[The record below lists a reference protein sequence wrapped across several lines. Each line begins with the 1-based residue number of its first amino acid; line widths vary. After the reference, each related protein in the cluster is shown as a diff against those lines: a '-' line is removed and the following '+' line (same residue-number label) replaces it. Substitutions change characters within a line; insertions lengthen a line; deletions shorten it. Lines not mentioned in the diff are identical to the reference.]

1 VRRADREVTDESEL
15 ASILERAT
23 VCRLGM
29 CADDV
34 PYVVPLNFGHVD
46 GRLYFHSATE
56 GKKLDI
62 LRRNKKVCFEV
73 DVDTE
78 VVPAQSPCGWGMRYA
93 SVIGFG
99 TASIVE
105 DPEGKRSALDIIM
118 AHYGG
123 QGADYPEPMLRK
135 VTIIRV
141 DIENMTGKR
150 SGERSPTKRPD

>member
-1 VRRADREVTDESEL
+1 MRRADREVTDREEIE
-15 ASILERAT
+15 SILERAT

-29 CADDV
+29 CADGE
-34 PYVVPLNFGHVD
+34 PYVVPLSFGYVD
-46 GRLYFHSATE
+46 GRLYFHSASE

-62 LRRNKKVCFEV
+62 LRGNGKVCFEV

-78 VVPAQSPCGWGMRYA
+78 VIPAKSPCGWGMRYA

-105 DPEGKRSALDIIM
+105 DLDEKRSALDIIM
-118 AHYGG
+118 THYGG
-123 QGADYPEPMLRK
+123 HGANYPALMLRK
-135 VTIIRV
+135 VAIIRV

-150 SGERSPTKRPD
+150 SGQEER

>member
-1 VRRADREVTDESEL
+1 MRRADREVTDREEID
-15 ASILERAT
+15 SILERAT

-29 CADDV
+29 CADGK
-34 PYVVPLNFGHVD
+34 PYVVPLNFGHKD

-62 LRRNKKVCFEV
+62 LRRNEKVCFEV

-78 VVPAQSPCGWGMRYA
+78 VIPAQSPCGWGMRYA
-93 SVIGFG
+93 SVIGSG
-99 TASIVE
+99 TASLVE
-105 DPEGKRSALDIIM
+105 NLDEKRSALDIIM
-118 AHYGG
+118 AHYDG

-141 DIENMTGKR
+141 DIEHMTGKR
-150 SGERSPTKRPD
+150 SRPEER